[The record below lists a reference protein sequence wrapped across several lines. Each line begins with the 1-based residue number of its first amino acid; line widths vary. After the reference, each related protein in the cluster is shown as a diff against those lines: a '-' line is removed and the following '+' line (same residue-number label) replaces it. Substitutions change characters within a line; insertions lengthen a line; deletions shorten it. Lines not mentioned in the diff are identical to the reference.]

1 MLEVGTSN
9 CHNSAL
15 YEIELVHGV
24 LGLCHVKE
32 PTSYNDIR
40 MPPLAPTCSSSGY
53 VCVGARAPPPPSR
66 AAPVHMFGGG
76 APPPH
81 NALWL
86 ALGG

>member
-40 MPPLAPTCSSSGY
+40 MPPSPPLVAA
-53 VCVGARAPPPPSR
+53 VAVFALVVVPPPPSR

-76 APPPH
+76 VSPPITH
-81 NALWL
+81 Y
-86 ALGG
+86 G